1 MEKKRKFAGRRRRY
15 ITDKS
20 IQYKYVGLILLC
32 MAVLLLV
39 AMGIIYYVGWSQL
52 VAKMADVYPQA
63 RLVSILKMVY
73 WRLFLGFLLLVPFA
87 VASAILLS
95 HRVAGPLV
103 RIKRSLERIAEG
115 DFDFVLN
122 LRKTDELQYIAEV
135 INKIV
140 RNLGGRVR

>member
-1 MEKKRKFAGRRRRY
+1 MEKGGKFWRRKQY

-20 IQYKYVGLILLC
+20 IQYKYVGLLLFY
-32 MAVLLLV
+32 MAAFFLLTT
-39 AMGIIYYVGWSQL
+39 GIIYYVGWSQL
-52 VAKMADVYPQA
+52 VARMADVYPQA
-63 RLVSILKMVY
+63 RLVSILKMLY

-115 DFDFVLN
+115 DYEFPLK
-122 LRKTDELQYIAEV
+122 LRKDDELKDVAER
-135 INKIV
+135 INK
-140 RNLGGRVR
+140 LAQKLSGKK